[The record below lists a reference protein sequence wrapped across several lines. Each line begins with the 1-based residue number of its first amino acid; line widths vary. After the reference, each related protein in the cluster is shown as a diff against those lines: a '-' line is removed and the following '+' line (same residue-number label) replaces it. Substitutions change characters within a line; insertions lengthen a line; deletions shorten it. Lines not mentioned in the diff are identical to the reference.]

1 MTAESLRRAGNPAAA
16 VDMCRDALIRF
27 PGHLSARVTLGWALL
42 DLGKLNDAQQE
53 FEAVRRQA
61 PDNLAA
67 IRGLAKLHTLH
78 DSDGFQEYEEAE
90 PAGDPAAHNPPP
102 APVLPP
108 APVQWSAPPAP
119 SPAPETLDSLDDLD
133 PFVAADDLDPF
144 VAADPLES
152 FDPLESVD
160 TPETPE
166 PPEPLELFEPL
177 DERDAFAQPVP
188 PTAAVASPAPS
199 AVVFQ
204 LERWLARVEARRSE
218 GLTECA

>member
-42 DLGKLNDAQQE
+42 DLGKLSDAQQE
-53 FEAVRRQA
+53 FETVRRQA

-78 DSDGFQEYEEAE
+78 DSDGFQEYEDVE
-90 PAGDPAAHNPPP
+90 PAGDPDTRNPPP

-108 APVQWSAPPAP
+108 APVQWSAPEAPA
-119 SPAPETLDSLDDLD
+119 AALDTLDSLDDLD
-133 PFVAADDLDPF
+133 PYVAADDLDPF
-144 VAADPLES
+144 VAADP
-152 FDPLESVD
+152 
-160 TPETPE
+160 PETPD
-166 PPEPLELFEPL
+166 PPETLELFEPL
-177 DERDAFAQPVP
+177 DEGDACPHPVP
-188 PTAAVASPAPS
+188 PTVAAAPPGQS
-199 AVVFQ
+199 AVVFR

>member
-1 MTAESLRRAGNPAAA
+1 MTAESFRRAGNPAAA

-42 DLGKLNDAQQE
+42 DLGKLSDAQQE
-53 FEAVRRQA
+53 FEAVRGQA

-78 DSDGFQEYEEAE
+78 DSDGFQEYEDAD
-90 PAGDPAAHNPPP
+90 PAGDPADDNPPP
-102 APVLPP
+102 APSA
-108 APVQWSAPPAP
+108 APGA
-119 SPAPETLDSLDDLD
+119 LDSL
-133 PFVAADDLDPF
+133 DDLDPF

-152 FDPLESVD
+152 FDTLEAPETLETLES
-160 TPETPE
+160 
-166 PPEPLELFEPL
+166 
-177 DERDAFAQPVP
+177 
-188 PTAAVASPAPS
+188 AA
-199 AVVFQ
+199 VFQ

>member
-1 MTAESLRRAGNPAAA
+1 
-16 VDMCRDALIRF
+16 MCRDALIRF

-42 DLGKLNDAQQE
+42 DLGKLSEARQE
-53 FEAVRRQA
+53 FEAVRREA

-78 DSDGFQEYEEAE
+78 DGDGFQEYEE
-90 PAGDPAAHNPPP
+90 PAGDPEAGNPAPAP

-119 SPAPETLDSLDDLD
+119 SAALGTLDTLDDLD
-133 PFVAADDLDPF
+133 PFVAADE
-144 VAADPLES
+144 LES
-152 FDPLESVD
+152 FD

-166 PPEPLELFEPL
+166 TPETLELFAPL
-177 DERDAFAQPVP
+177 DERDALVPPVP
-188 PTAAVASPAPS
+188 PTVAAAPQAPS
-199 AVVFQ
+199 PVVLR
-204 LERWLARVEARRSE
+204 LERWLERVEARRSE

>member
-1 MTAESLRRAGNPAAA
+1 MTAESLRRAGDPAAA

-42 DLGKLNDAQQE
+42 DLGKLSDARQE
-53 FEAVRRQA
+53 FEAVRRHA

-78 DSDGFQEYEEAE
+78 DSDGFQEYEDTEL
-90 PAGDPAAHNPPP
+90 AGDLVASNPPP
-102 APVLPP
+102 APVLQP
-108 APVQWSAPPAP
+108 APV
-119 SPAPETLDSLDDLD
+119 DSLDDLD
-133 PFVAADDLDPF
+133 PFV
-144 VAADPLES
+144 VADPLES
-152 FDPLESVD
+152 VG

-166 PPEPLELFEPL
+166 PPEARE
-177 DERDAFAQPVP
+177 
-188 PTAAVASPAPS
+188 S

-204 LERWLARVEARRSE
+204 LERWLARVEVRRSE

>member
-16 VDMCRDALIRF
+16 VDLCRDALIRF

-42 DLGKLNDAQQE
+42 DLGKLSDAQRE

-78 DSDGFQEYEEAE
+78 DSDGFQEYEDAD
-90 PAGDPAAHNPPP
+90 PAGDPDDDNPP
-102 APVLPP
+102 A
-108 APVQWSAPPAP
+108 APVQRSAPPAP
-119 SPAPETLDSLDDLD
+119 SAALDTLGSL
-133 PFVAADDLDPF
+133 DDLDPF

-152 FDPLESVD
+152 FDTPEAPETLETLES
-160 TPETPE
+160 
-166 PPEPLELFEPL
+166 
-177 DERDAFAQPVP
+177 
-188 PTAAVASPAPS
+188 AA
-199 AVVFQ
+199 VFQ

-218 GLTECA
+218 DLTECA

>member
-42 DLGKLNDAQQE
+42 DLGKLSDAQQE

-78 DSDGFQEYEEAE
+78 DGDGFQEYEDVE
-90 PAGDPAAHNPPP
+90 
-102 APVLPP
+102 LPP
-108 APVQWSAPPAP
+108 APVQWSAPEAP
-119 SPAPETLDSLDDLD
+119 TAALDTLDSLDDLD
-133 PFVAADDLDPF
+133 PYVAADDLDPF
-144 VAADPLES
+144 VVADP
-152 FDPLESVD
+152 
-160 TPETPE
+160 PETPE
-166 PPEPLELFEPL
+166 PPETVELFEPL
-177 DERDAFAQPVP
+177 DEGDACPHPVP
-188 PTAAVASPAPS
+188 PTVAAAPPERS
-199 AVVFQ
+199 TVVFR

>member
-42 DLGKLNDAQQE
+42 DMGKLDEARLE

-78 DSDGFQEYEEAE
+78 DGDGFQEYEEA
-90 PAGDPAAHNPPP
+90 AGDPGAGDAAPP
-102 APVLPP
+102 PVLPP

-119 SPAPETLDSLDDLD
+119 ATSLETLDTLDDLD
-133 PFVAADDLDPF
+133 PY

-152 FDPLESVD
+152 FDA
-160 TPETPE
+160 PETPE
-166 PPEPLELFEPL
+166 APETLELFEPL
-177 DERDAFAQPVP
+177 DERDLFGPSVP
-188 PTAAVASPAPS
+188 PTVAAAPQAPS
-199 AVVFQ
+199 PVVLR
-204 LERWLARVEARRSE
+204 LERWLERVEARRSE